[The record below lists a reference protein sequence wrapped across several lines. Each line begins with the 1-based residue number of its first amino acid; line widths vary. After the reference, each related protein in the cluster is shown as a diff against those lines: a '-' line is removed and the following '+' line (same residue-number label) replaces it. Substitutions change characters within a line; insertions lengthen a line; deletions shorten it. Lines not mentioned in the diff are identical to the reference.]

1 MNKFNLINICGFL
14 IVALLSACQS
24 APTRYDNRKT
34 GSWSSK
40 VLVKDKQNSRSYLLH
55 LKLQA
60 DSDQNLRMDI
70 STTLGQPVAA
80 LVLKGNNVRY
90 ILMESKRVYSGPS
103 NTDSL
108 KPILSAPI
116 DPRWLINIFYERPFE
131 DKSWQCMTEKD
142 FVKECRNL
150 PTGTVIKWSDRVGAR
165 RMIQVEHKRAD
176 LQIQVMSFSEKLDS
190 PSSGAADIFEI
201 KTPEG
206 FREIKLK

>member
-1 MNKFNLINICGFL
+1 MLRFFCIIAVFSL
-14 IVALLSACQS
+14 VACQS
-24 APTRYDNRKT
+24 MPTRFDTKARGAWT
-34 GSWSSK
+34 SK

-60 DSDQNLRMDI
+60 DEQKNMRLDI

-80 LVLKGNNVRY
+80 LVLRGNNVRY

-103 NTDSL
+103 SIESL

-116 DPRWLINIFYERPFE
+116 DPRWLINVFYERAFE
-131 DKSWQCMTEKD
+131 EKNWQCVIEKD
-142 FVKECRNL
+142 FVKECRHL
-150 PTGTVIKWSDRVGAR
+150 PTTTVIRWSERAGSR
-165 RMIQVEHKRAD
+165 RMIQLEHKRAD
-176 LQIQVMSFSEKLDS
+176 LQIQVMSFSEQLDGR
-190 PSSGAADIFEI
+190 PDIFEI